1 MKLTVQNTQNETVHI
16 LRKCRMKLCCIR
28 RIHGSVFRGQLA
40 LFNSPVEMWAECKC
54 TFVAVYS
61 CYAACVIIAR
71 DVYK

>member
-1 MKLTVQNTQNETVHI
+1 MKLTVQYTENTQNETVHI

-54 TFVAVYS
+54 MLLYIVVMLLVLS
-61 CYAACVIIAR
+61 
-71 DVYK
+71 